1 MRDGRTLSASA
12 RRARGLSEMLCAMAT
27 WTDVEAAAP
36 ELAKLARELFEA
48 NKHLT
53 IATLRRDGS
62 PRISGIECRF
72 IEGDIWFGSMPDAV
86 KALDLQRDPRFA
98 LHSGTGDADQWK
110 GDAKVA
116 GRAEEVVD
124 PVRRAGDL
132 RRDGVGEHADTGSH
146 LFRAELTEVSTVRLG
161 EPADHLVIDSW
172 REGEEPQADQA
183 LSRRAI
189 LSSCCSQPIWAF
201 GPISAE

>member
-1 MRDGRTLSASA
+1 MLSFIGGRAQ
-12 RRARGLSEMLCAMAT
+12 GLSEMLRDMAT
-27 WTDVEAAAP
+27 WTAVETAAP
-36 ELAKLARELFEA
+36 ELAQLARELFEA

-72 IEGDIWFGSMPDAV
+72 IEGDLWFGSMPNAV
-86 KALDLQRDPRFA
+86 KARDLQRDPRFA
-98 LHSGTGDADQWK
+98 LHSGTGDANQWT

-116 GRAEEVVD
+116 GRVEEITE
-124 PVRRAGDL
+124 PARRGAIFK
-132 RRDGVGEHADTGSH
+132 AMGSSDQGGAH

-172 REGEEPQADQA
+172 REGEEPK
-183 LSRRAI
+183 RIKR
-189 LSSCCSQPIWAF
+189 
-201 GPISAE
+201 

>member
-1 MRDGRTLSASA
+1 MTMRDGRTHSCIGA
-12 RRARGLSEMLCAMAT
+12 RARGLSAMLSAMAT
-27 WTDVEAAAP
+27 WSDFEAAAP

-116 GRAEEVVD
+116 GRAEEVTEPELRKTVF
-124 PVRRAGDL
+124 AAMGSGD
-132 RRDGVGEHADTGSH
+132 HADTGSH

-161 EPADHLVIDSW
+161 EPGRPPRHRLLA
-172 REGEEPQADQA
+172 RGRGAQADQA
-183 LSRRAI
+183 LSRRSRA
-189 LSSCCSQPIWAF
+189 L
-201 GPISAE
+201 GL